1 MSKILLE
8 VNGLRYEGFTDIAVN
23 NAMENFSSS
32 FSFSTTVKENNF
44 GRIVNDLK
52 LGQEAKVYI
61 DDNIVITGFIE
72 DLEREIS
79 ADSHSITLS
88 GRDIGGDIVDSDIKQ
103 KSYTQRNFELLVN
116 LVLRDNNFTT
126 KVINKVGLL
135 KLESTE
141 TIKTE
146 QGETIFAFLDRY
158 AKKLQVLLKIDAKG
172 NLNIIRE
179 DDSVVKNML
188 INNHTSDTNILSSKL
203 KLSTVDR
210 FNVIEVYSQGNN
222 KTHTK
227 TSISQKGIAKDPQ
240 IRITRRKIATMDT
253 ASESKSLKALAEWNV
268 NLRRAKG
275 SRYTCRTLG
284 FYSSNKTLW
293 QPNTLVDIIDY
304 NMEVQGTFL
313 IQGVQFS
320 QSLQGSFTT
329 LDVVEQGAFNL
340 DGFKNFGNS
349 FASGLIA

>member
-32 FSFSTTVKENNF
+32 FSFSTTVKENEF
-44 GRIVNDLK
+44 GRITNDLK

-72 DLEREIS
+72 DLDREIS
-79 ADSHSITLS
+79 ENSHSITLS
-88 GRDIGGDIVDSDIKQ
+88 GRDIGGDMIDSNIKQ
-103 KSYTQRNFELLVN
+103 KSYTQRNFELLAN
-116 LVLRDNNFTT
+116 LVLKDNSFST
-126 KVINKVGLL
+126 KIINKVGLL
-135 KLESTE
+135 RLEAKE

-146 QGETIFAFLDRY
+146 KGETIFNFLDRY
-158 AKKLQVLLKIDAKG
+158 AKKLQVLLKIDANG

-188 INNHTSDTNILSSKL
+188 INNHTSDTNILTSRL

-210 FNVIEVYSQGNN
+210 FNVVEIYSQSNN
-222 KTHTK
+222 TTHTK
-227 TSISQKGIAKDPQ
+227 TGISQKGTATDPQ
-240 IRITRRKIATMDT
+240 IRATRRKIVTMDT
-253 ASESKSLKALAEWNV
+253 STESKSLKALAEWNIT
-268 NLRRAKG
+268 LRRAKG

-304 NMEVQGTFL
+304 DMEVEGTFL

-320 QSLQGSFTT
+320 QSKQGSFTT
-329 LDVVEQGAFNL
+329 LEIVEQGAFNL
-340 DGFKNFGNS
+340 SAIKNLRNK
-349 FASGLIA
+349 FADGLIA